1 MGKIGSSFGSVESK
15 SNDDLEIKDW
25 NFLPDPV
32 YFKLPLLTAWWPR
45 RAQFS
50 GKGKHILSTHSC
62 LTRLVRPRMH
72 WYLFQTLLYIL
83 RC

>member
-32 YFKLPLLTAWWPR
+32 YFKLPLLTAW
-45 RAQFS
+45 
-50 GKGKHILSTHSC
+50 
-62 LTRLVRPRMH
+62 
-72 WYLFQTLLYIL
+72 
-83 RC
+83 